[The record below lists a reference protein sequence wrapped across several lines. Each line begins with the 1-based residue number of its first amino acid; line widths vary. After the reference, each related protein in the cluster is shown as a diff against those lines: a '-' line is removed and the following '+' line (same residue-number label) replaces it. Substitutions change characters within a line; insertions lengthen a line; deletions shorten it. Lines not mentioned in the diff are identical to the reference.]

1 MDIVGFT
8 RFKSKEQRTRLH
20 QTVKDKKWRSTNQMI
35 LEMADEP
42 DLVPKK
48 PLKTIN

>member
-1 MDIVGFT
+1 METPFFV
-8 RFKSKEQRTRLH
+8 RFKSKDQRTRLH
-20 QTVKDKKWRSTNQMI
+20 QTVKDRKWRSTNQML

-42 DLVPKK
+42 DLVPTK